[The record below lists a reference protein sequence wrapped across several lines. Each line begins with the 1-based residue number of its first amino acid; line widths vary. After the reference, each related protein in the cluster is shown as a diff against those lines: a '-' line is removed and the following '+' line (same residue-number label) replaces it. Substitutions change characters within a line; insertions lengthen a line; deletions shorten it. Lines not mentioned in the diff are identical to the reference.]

1 MFTNWL
7 VASLLVIVH
16 FLLGYCNFYWFI
28 RLNHD
33 LTWCNYFLS
42 FVYWVFNANFSHFNW
57 FFVCFVCL
65 TVYKSCLALWYAQAT
80 MIWKYK
86 LENSRNEQFQSFKL
100 HAVLSGMI
108 QSYVMLFG
116 VWFLSGLSTWYMQQ
130 PCCLSLSS
138 HLGYQVGSGSVGI
151 VELVFKSSLFNLM
164 VAPKYK
170 GNDSGNWYAKVK
182 CLLCMK
188 KRKHRII
195 WRQCSYNFYYSALLV
210 FYYSFL

>member
-1 MFTNWL
+1 M
-7 VASLLVIVH
+7 
-16 FLLGYCNFYWFI
+16 LGYCNFYWFI

-57 FFVCFVCL
+57 LFVCFVCL

-116 VWFLSGLSTWYMQQ
+116 VWF
-130 PCCLSLSS
+130 CLACL
-138 HLGYQVGSGSVGI
+138 HGTC
-151 VELVFKSSLFNLM
+151 SSLAVCHLAVILAIKLA
-164 VAPKYK
+164 VAVLVSWSLCSNPL
-170 GNDSGNWYAKVK
+170 
-182 CLLCMK
+182 CLT
-188 KRKHRII
+188 
-195 WRQCSYNFYYSALLV
+195 
-210 FYYSFL
+210 